1 MQEIL
6 TKASCYIAIIVLGY
20 VLRRRGFFGPEAFGV
35 LSKIVIRITL
45 PAAII
50 ASSAG
55 KPIDASMLTLSALG
69 FGGGVL
75 YMLLGYFVLGRGKK
89 RNERAF
95 WMLNLPGYNIGTFA
109 LPFTQEFL
117 GPVGVLSTSLFDM
130 GNAFIC
136 LGGAFGVAR
145 AVKEGGKLNVLR
157 ILKAPFTTI
166 PFLAHLCMVIL
177 NLLHWNVPAPIVSFA
192 GILGNANAFLA
203 MLMIGVGFRLK
214 GERSQIRSVVKIL
227 SVRYAVGAALAAL
240 FFFTL
245 PFDLRV
251 RQTLAILAL
260 SPIGS
265 AVPVFTS
272 QLGEDEGLSSAINSI
287 AIIISIILIVGL
299 LLVML

>member
-6 TKASCYIAIIVLGY
+6 VKAGCYIAIIVLGY

-55 KPIDASMLTLSALG
+55 KPIDVSMLALSVLG

-75 YMLLGYFVLGRGKK
+75 YMLLGGLLARGKNRGEK
-89 RNERAF
+89 AF
-95 WMLNLPGYNIGTFA
+95 HVLNLPGYNIGTFA

-117 GPVGVLSTSLFDM
+117 GPVGVLSTSLFDL

-136 LGGAFGVAR
+136 LGGAFGVSR
-145 AVKEGGKLNVLR
+145 AVKEGGKPNFAR
-157 ILKAPFTTI
+157 IIKAPFASI
-166 PFLAHLCMVIL
+166 PFLAHLGMVIL
-177 NLLHWNVPAPIVSFA
+177 NLLHLNVPGPIVSFA

-203 MLMIGVGFRLK
+203 MLMIGVGFRLN
-214 GERSQIRSVVKIL
+214 GERSQTRTIVRLL
-227 SVRYAVGAALAAL
+227 SVRYAVGAVLAATFYFL
-240 FFFTL
+240 L
-245 PFDLRV
+245 PFELRV

-265 AVPVFTS
+265 AVPVFTAE
-272 QLGEDEGLSSAINSI
+272 LGEDVGLSSAIKSI
-287 AIIISIILIVGL
+287 AIVISIVLIVTL

>member
-6 TKASCYIAIIVLGY
+6 VKAGCYIAIIVLGY

-55 KPIDASMLTLSALG
+55 KPIDVSMLALSVLG

-75 YMLLGYFVLGRGKK
+75 YMLLGGLLARGKDRGEK
-89 RNERAF
+89 AF
-95 WMLNLPGYNIGTFA
+95 HVLNLPGYNIGTFA

-117 GPVGVLSTSLFDM
+117 GPVGVLSTSLFDL

-136 LGGAFGVAR
+136 LGGAFGVSR
-145 AVKEGGKLNVLR
+145 AVKEGGKPNFAR
-157 ILKAPFTTI
+157 IIKAPFASI

-177 NLLHWNVPAPIVSFA
+177 NLLHLNVPGPIVSFA

-203 MLMIGVGFRLK
+203 MLMIGVGFRLN
-214 GERSQIRSVVKIL
+214 GEKSETRTIVRLL
-227 SVRYAVGAALAAL
+227 SVRYAVGAVLAATFYFL
-240 FFFTL
+240 L
-245 PFDLRV
+245 PFELRV

-265 AVPVFTS
+265 AVPVFTAE
-272 QLGEDEGLSSAINSI
+272 LGEDEGLSSAINSI
-287 AIIISIILIVGL
+287 AIVISIVLIVTL

>member
-6 TKASCYIAIIVLGY
+6 VKAGCYIAIIILGY

-55 KPIDASMLTLSALG
+55 KPIDVSMLALSALG

-75 YMLLGYFVLGRGKK
+75 YMLLGWLLARGKSRGEK
-89 RNERAF
+89 AF
-95 WMLNLPGYNIGTFA
+95 HVLNLPGYNIGTFA

-117 GPVGVLSTSLFDM
+117 GPVGVLSTSLFDL

-136 LGGAFGVAR
+136 LGGAFGVSR
-145 AVKEGGKLNVLR
+145 AVKEGGKPNFAR
-157 ILKAPFTTI
+157 ILKAPFASI
-166 PFLAHLCMVIL
+166 PFLAHLGMVIL
-177 NLLHWNVPAPIVSFA
+177 NLLHLNVPGPIVSFA

-203 MLMIGVGFRLK
+203 MLMIGVGFRLN
-214 GERSQIRSVVKIL
+214 GEKSQRRTIVRLL
-227 SVRYAVGAALAAL
+227 SVRYAVGAILAAT
-240 FFFTL
+240 FYFVL
-245 PFDLRV
+245 PFELRV

-265 AVPVFTS
+265 AVPVFTAE
-272 QLGEDEGLSSAINSI
+272 LGEDEGLSSAINSI
-287 AIIISIILIVGL
+287 AIVISIVLIVTL

>member
-6 TKASCYIAIIVLGY
+6 VKAGCYIAIIILGY

-55 KPIDASMLTLSALG
+55 KPIDVSMLALSALG

-75 YMLLGYFVLGRGKK
+75 YMLLGWLLARGKSRGEK
-89 RNERAF
+89 AF
-95 WMLNLPGYNIGTFA
+95 HVLNLPGYNIGTFA

-117 GPVGVLSTSLFDM
+117 GPVGVRSTSLFDL
-130 GNAFIC
+130 GNAVIC
-136 LGGAFGVAR
+136 LGGAFGVSR
-145 AVKEGGKLNVLR
+145 AVKEGGKPNFAR
-157 ILKAPFTTI
+157 ILKAPFASI
-166 PFLAHLCMVIL
+166 PFLAHLGMVIL
-177 NLLHWNVPAPIVSFA
+177 NLLHLNVPGPIVSFA

-203 MLMIGVGFRLK
+203 MLMIGVGFRLN
-214 GERSQIRSVVKIL
+214 GEKSQRRTIVRLL
-227 SVRYAVGAALAAL
+227 SVRYAVGAILAAT
-240 FFFTL
+240 FYFVL
-245 PFDLRV
+245 PFELRV

-265 AVPVFTS
+265 AVPVFTAE
-272 QLGEDEGLSSAINSI
+272 LGEDEGLSSAINSI
-287 AIIISIILIVGL
+287 AIVISIVLIVTL
-299 LLVML
+299 LLVMR

>member
-6 TKASCYIAIIVLGY
+6 VKAGCYIAIIVLGY

-55 KPIDASMLTLSALG
+55 KPIDVSMLALSALG

-75 YMLLGYFVLGRGKK
+75 YMLLGWLLARGKSRGQK
-89 RNERAF
+89 AF
-95 WMLNLPGYNIGTFA
+95 HVLNLPGYNIGTFA

-117 GPVGVLSTSLFDM
+117 GPVGVLSTSLFDL

-136 LGGAFGVAR
+136 LGGAFGVSR
-145 AVKEGGKLNVLR
+145 AVKEGGKPNFAR
-157 ILKAPFTTI
+157 IIKAPFASI

-177 NLLHWNVPAPIVSFA
+177 NLLHLNVPGPIVSFA

-203 MLMIGVGFRLK
+203 MLMIGVGFRLN
-214 GERSQIRSVVKIL
+214 GEKSQKSTIVRIL
-227 SVRYAVGAALAAL
+227 SVRYAVGIALALL
-240 FFFTL
+240 FYFAL
-245 PFDLRV
+245 PFELRV

-265 AVPVFTS
+265 AVPVFTAE
-272 QLGEDEGLSSAINSI
+272 LGEDEGLSSAINSI
-287 AIIISIILIVGL
+287 AIVISIVLIVTL